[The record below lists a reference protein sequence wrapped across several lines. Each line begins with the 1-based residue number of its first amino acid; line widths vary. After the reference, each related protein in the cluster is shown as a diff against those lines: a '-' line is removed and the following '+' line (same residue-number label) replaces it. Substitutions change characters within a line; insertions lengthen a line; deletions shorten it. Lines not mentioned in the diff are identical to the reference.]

1 MSWHLIIHYLDLFRH
16 DNAFAWN
23 WVTWIGNVTA
33 GMIIAAFM
41 SAFYP
46 PFRRAIAAFFTRHF
60 DSVHDKLDAHHR
72 ERLEQATAHHAEALA
87 LADERHAELK
97 KAINGGLSSAKKAP
111 AAKRTAK
118 D

>member
-1 MSWHLIIHYLDLFRH
+1 MDYFEEIPGEYPKDREAVDFARRRFQIYLEKV
-16 DNAFAWN
+16 WPE
-23 WVTWIGNVTA
+23 
-33 GMIIAAFM
+33 M
-41 SAFYP
+41 
-46 PFRRAIAAFFTRHF
+46 
-60 DSVHDKLDAHHR
+60 
-72 ERLEQATAHHAEALA
+72 ERLTRED